1 MNKTI
6 NINLGGFFFHIDEI
20 AYQKLRRYLESISK
34 SLSEDSQGKN
44 EIIADIEARISELLS
59 EKITDTRQV
68 VSESDIEDII
78 VIMGQPEDYTDAEES
93 YSDANYSYSRNKET
107 GKKLF
112 RDGDDKF
119 LGGVASGIAHY
130 FNIDTIWIRL
140 LFLIITVAGI
150 GAGILVYIALWILL
164 PEAKTTAEKLQMEG
178 EAVNIDNIEKK
189 IREEFTNVSESVRNA
204 ANNASEKIKD
214 GANDFS
220 EKMGQTFS
228 AKTNKN
234 NGLQDF
240 LNTLG
245 KIAMVFFKFLGKFI
259 GVLFVVLGAG
269 VILSLIIGGFSVGS
283 FEFLNIDGDFIS
295 YPDFFFD
302 ATLPQWLLTISLFT
316 LIGIPFIVLLVLG
329 LRMLSSN
336 IKQFTKITSIT
347 LLVVWF
353 IALLIIVFTGVE
365 FGATHANYGNSIEKN
380 QLNISK
386 KDTLVIKMKNN
397 DALYYQD
404 NLKRSSRKYEVAVD
418 GKLMLYTNDIR
429 LDVKK
434 SNTGTAYIIIQKESY
449 GRSRIKA
456 SKNSEKIQYN
466 FTIINNEI
474 VLDAFFLSDLKNVF
488 KDEEV
493 DITIFIPEATTIY
506 FNNSVKHFLSNVKNE
521 ANIYD
526 KDMVNHYFKMT
537 NTVLKCTDCVTA
549 SAENETKLIQLISNN

>member
-78 VIMGQPEDYTDAEES
+78 VVMGQPEDYTDAEES

-112 RDGDDKF
+112 RDGNDKF

-130 FNIDTIWIRL
+130 FNIDTIWVRL

-386 KDTLVIKMKNN
+386 KDTLIIKMKNN

-418 GKLMLYTNDIR
+418 GKLMLYTNDIG

-526 KDMVNHYFKMT
+526 KDMVNHHFKMT

-549 SAENETKLIQLISNN
+549 STENETKLIQLISNN

>member
-130 FNIDTIWIRL
+130 FNIDTIWVRL

-386 KDTLVIKMKNN
+386 KDTLIIKMKNN

-418 GKLMLYTNDIR
+418 GKLMLYTNDIG

-526 KDMVNHYFKMT
+526 KDMVNHHFKMT

-549 SAENETKLIQLISNN
+549 STENETKLIQLISNN